1 MPTPQ
6 RLVTWLETHW
16 AAPSYSGWVVLG
28 LTLFFFGAAT
38 NTLAGWLYVISGVM
52 AALLGVAAVL
62 SPQVL
67 KGALVSRQPIRPVS
81 VGDLL
86 RVELS
91 IENPSSRAKGL
102 LQVQDLLPRAL
113 GETQQIP
120 IAAIGPR
127 DHYHWT
133 YELPTQQRGV
143 HNWRTV
149 QLRTAAPLGLFWS
162 CRSQTAKAVAVVYPT
177 ILPLSQCPLI
187 DELGQ
192 EDGLQGRRDRRAE
205 NASEGLT
212 RGLRPYRWGDPT
224 RLIHWR
230 TSARHGE
237 LRVRE
242 LEKFTSGQGVILCLD
257 SASSWQAEVF
267 EKAVIATASLYC
279 YAVKQ
284 GLLTQVWTAKAGLMR
299 EKHRILAALAAVG
312 PDQGKPHHPL
322 PQDAL
327 IWLSQAAPSARLLP
341 SGSRWVQW
349 IPDSSAASSASIQIG
364 SESPTASPYPRLLVS
379 SQSSLQA
386 QLQTPVS
393 RPM

>member
-16 AAPSYSGWVVLG
+16 TAPSYSGWVVLG

-38 NTLAGWLYVISGVM
+38 NTLAGWLYVMSGVM
-52 AALLGVAAVL
+52 AALLAVAAVL
-62 SPQVL
+62 SPQML
-67 KGALVSRQPIRPVS
+67 KGALVNRQPIRPVS
-81 VGDLL
+81 VGDSLHI
-86 RVELS
+86 ELS
-91 IENPSSRAKGL
+91 IENSTSRAKGL
-102 LQVQDLLPRAL
+102 LQVQDLLPRKL

-127 DHYHWT
+127 SHYRWS
-133 YELPTQQRGV
+133 YQLPTQQRGV
-143 HNWRTV
+143 HHWRMV

-162 CRSQTAKAVAVVYPT
+162 CRRQTAKAVAVVYPT
-177 ILPLSQCPLI
+177 ILPLNQCPLI

-192 EDGLQGRRDRRAE
+192 EEGLQWRRDRRAE

-257 SASSWQAEVF
+257 SASRWQPEAF
-267 EKAVIATASLYC
+267 EQAVIATASLYC

-284 GLLTQVWTAKAGLMR
+284 GLLTQVWTAKTGLMR
-299 EKHRILAALAAVG
+299 EKHRILAALAAVESDEVEAHR
-312 PDQGKPHHPL
+312 PV

-327 IWLSQAAPSARLLP
+327 IWLSQASPAAQLLP
-341 SGSRWVQW
+341 PGSRWVQW
-349 IPDSSAASSASIQIG
+349 LPNFGSSSAIQTG
-364 SESPTASPYPRLLVS
+364 PAVSTTSPYPRLLVS
-379 SQSSLQA
+379 SASPLQT
-386 QLQTPVS
+386 QLQSPVNS
-393 RPM
+393 

>member
-52 AALLGVAAVL
+52 AALLAVAAVL

-81 VGDLL
+81 VGDPLQ
-86 RVELS
+86 VELS
-91 IENPSSRAKGL
+91 IENSSSQAKGL
-102 LQVQDLLPRAL
+102 LQVQDLLPKTL
-113 GETQQIP
+113 GQTQQIP

-127 DHYHWT
+127 THYRWI
-133 YELPTQQRGV
+133 YELPTHQRGV
-143 HNWRTV
+143 HHWRTV

-162 CRSQTAKAVAVVYPT
+162 CRSQIAKAVAVVYPT
-177 ILPLSQCPLI
+177 ILPLNQCPLI

-192 EDGLQGRRDRRAE
+192 EEGLLWRRDRRSE

-257 SASSWQAEVF
+257 SASSWQTDAF
-267 EKAVIATASLYC
+267 EQAVIATASLYC

-284 GLLTQVWTAKAGLMR
+284 GLLTQVWTANTGLMR
-299 EKHRILAALAAVG
+299 EKHRILAALAAVS
-312 PDQGKPHHPL
+312 PDEGQPRHSL

-327 IWLSQAAPSARLLP
+327 IWLSQTVPPAQLLP
-341 SGSRWVQW
+341 PGSRWVQW
-349 IPDSSAASSASIQIG
+349 LSKSDSSAFIQPG
-364 SESPTASPYPRLLVS
+364 PASPTASPYPRLQVFS
-379 SQSSLQA
+379 ESSLQA
-386 QLQTPVS
+386 QLQTHVS
-393 RPM
+393 SPM